1 MNTTSITLLSL
12 TILSSL
18 SLTAT
23 AAECLLLPEHAPE
36 TSALAMTEI
45 ESPDAALDAITYEA
59 TWEETF
65 EELTEADRLVV
76 VAASVGDKIVLDPG
90 FKVANVQV
98 EDLWITDAEIARRGQ
113 GVVIYPTQVGVTHLF
128 VADAEGWVLEY
139 RLVVEEGVESA
150 ELKAYEV
157 DETVGAASVASIEN

>member
-1 MNTTSITLLSL
+1 MH
-12 TILSSL
+12 
-18 SLTAT
+18 
-23 AAECLLLPEHAPE
+23 LLPEHAPE
-36 TSALAMTEI
+36 TSALSTI
-45 ESPDAALDAITYEA
+45 ESPDAALEAITYEA
-59 TWEETF
+59 TWDETF

-90 FKVANVQV
+90 FKVANVEV
-98 EDLWITDAEIARRGQ
+98 EDLWITDAEIARRGK

-157 DETVGAASVASIEN
+157 DETVDAASVASIEN